1 MDRDTLMLSACLA
14 CGGNSNELARWLS
27 EPVTTIN
34 DLLSPARQ
42 RRARIREQSAQQ
54 LVTLIRS
61 GESEQARI
69 QLDRDGWQII
79 SAGCPD
85 WPALLNDID
94 GAPALLFVRG
104 SSQLLGTP
112 QLAMVG
118 ARHASAEGLDNARRF
133 ARVLADAGFTIT
145 SGLALGIDRAAH
157 EGALQGGTTLAVL
170 GHGPGPCYPPRNRAL
185 AEQIVDNHGALVS
198 EFPPGLK
205 PRKEFFPQRN
215 RLISGLSLAT
225 IVVEAAEHSG
235 SLITARLAMQQGREV
250 FAIPGSIHNP
260 LSKGC
265 HRLLRDGANWLE
277 SLQDVQAVFSS
288 LTSLAQSADQGSGG
302 DNDLSDPLLRHF
314 ISGPNSIDQLHQ
326 RSGIAIHE
334 LTATLSAL
342 EMRGQIQRIAGGYCR
357 RYRDSEL
364 S

>member
-1 MDRDTLMLSACLA
+1 MDRDTLLLAACLA
-14 CGGNSNELARWLS
+14 CAGNSNELARWLN
-27 EPVTTIN
+27 EPVDSAA

-42 RRARIREQSAQQ
+42 RRARIREQSSAQLQTLLRDDGLPRQHAQ
-54 LVTLIRS
+54 L
-61 GESEQARI
+61 
-69 QLDRDGWQII
+69 RDQGWQMLTRDH
-79 SAGCPD
+79 SL
-85 WPALLNDID
+85 WPALLDQID
-94 GAPALLFVRG
+94 AAPALLFVRG
-104 SSQLLGTP
+104 NLQLLNQP

-118 ARHASAEGLDNARRF
+118 ARHASSEGLDNARRF
-133 ARVLADAGFTIT
+133 ARALAGAGFTIT

-170 GHGPGPCYPPRNRAL
+170 GHGPGICYPPRNRDLGERIA
-185 AEQIVDNHGALVS
+185 ASGALVS
-198 EFPPGLK
+198 EFPPGLA

-235 SLITARLAMQQGREV
+235 SLITARLATSQGREV

-277 SLQDVQAVFSS
+277 SVNDVLAAFPSLHALAAS
-288 LTSLAQSADQGSGG
+288 TELTSAPQH
-302 DNDLSDPLLRHF
+302 PLLAHF
-314 ISGPNSIDQLHQ
+314 FSGANSIDQLHQ
-326 RSGIAIHE
+326 RSGIAVSE
-334 LTATLSAL
+334 LAL
-342 EMRGQIQRIAGGYCR
+342 ILAELELAGDIRRVAGGYARCHDQR
-357 RYRDSEL
+357 EL

>member
-1 MDRDTLMLSACLA
+1 MDRDTLMLAASLA
-14 CGGNSNELARWLS
+14 CAGSSNELARWLN
-27 EPVTTIN
+27 EPIATTG

-42 RRARIREQSAQQ
+42 RRARIREQTAQRLTELLKHDQ
-54 LVTLIRS
+54 P
-61 GESEQARI
+61 EQVRA
-69 QLDRDGWQII
+69 QLDRDGWQMV
-79 SAGCPD
+79 STDSPHWPD
-85 WPALLNDID
+85 LLNDID
-94 GAPALLFVRG
+94 SSPALLFVRG
-104 SSQLLGTP
+104 NAALLGTP

-133 ARVLADAGFTIT
+133 ARVLAGAGFTIT

-157 EGALQGGTTLAVL
+157 EGALQGGATLAVL

-185 AEQIVDNHGALVS
+185 AEQIVDNGGALVS
-198 EFPPGLK
+198 EFAPGLK

-235 SLITARLAMQQGREV
+235 SLITARLALQQGREV

-288 LTSLAQSADQGSGG
+288 LASLAESAGHCSAGSP
-302 DNDLSDPLLRHF
+302 DPLLRHF
-314 ISGPNSIDQLHQ
+314 ISGPNSIDQLHL
-326 RSGIAIHE
+326 RSGISIPE
-334 LTATLSAL
+334 LTPMLSVL
-342 EMRGQIQRIAGGYCR
+342 EMSGQIQRIAGGYCR
-357 RYRDSEL
+357 RYSEREL

>member
-27 EPVTTIN
+27 EPVVSMN

-42 RRARIREQSAQQ
+42 RRARIREQTAKT
-54 LVTLIRS
+54 LVELLQS
-61 GESEQARI
+61 DQPQKSQA
-69 QLDRDGWQII
+69 QLDQGGWQII
-79 SAGCPD
+79 APSSSY
-85 WPALLNDID
+85 WPPLLKDVD
-94 GAPALLFVRG
+94 AAPALLFVRG
-104 SSQLLGTP
+104 NPALLNRP

-133 ARVLADAGFTIT
+133 ARELAKAGFTIT

-185 AEQIVDNHGALVS
+185 AEEIIDGGGALVS
-198 EFPPGLK
+198 EFPPGLR

-277 SLQDVQAVFSS
+277 SLKDVQAVFNTLTWLAEGAERSGSS
-288 LTSLAQSADQGSGG
+288 VAV
-302 DNDLSDPLLRHF
+302 DPLLRHF
-314 ISGPNSIDQLHQ
+314 ITGPNSIDQLHQ
-326 RSGIAIHE
+326 RSGIAIEE
-334 LTATLSAL
+334 LATSLSTL
-342 EMRGQIQRIAGGYCR
+342 EISGQIQRVAGGYCR
-357 RYRDSEL
+357 RYSGDEL